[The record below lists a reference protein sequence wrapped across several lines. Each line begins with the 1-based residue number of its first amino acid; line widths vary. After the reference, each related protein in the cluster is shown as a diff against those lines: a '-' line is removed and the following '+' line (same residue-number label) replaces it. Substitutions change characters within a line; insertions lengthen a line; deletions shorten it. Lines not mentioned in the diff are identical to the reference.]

1 MPLIVFLRVLE
12 YYSGILFLTTNRV
25 GTMDEAFKSRIH
37 LSLYYPPLTLE
48 RTLSI
53 FEVNIRRLRALEA
66 GRNTAMD
73 ANPDL
78 PKRSRLSI
86 NDNSIL
92 DYAKWHF
99 EENEFTPEQR
109 WNGRQIRNAFQL
121 AYSLA
126 HFDMET
132 LSLDRWDDEEDD
144 DDTNTANAPKR
155 PARPPAQT
163 LLDYKQFEMVAH
175 SMQMFEEYLI
185 QTTGGTEMEKTAARQ
200 TRADDFDHH
209 QAQRQQTS
217 YQPRPRHRG
226 GSYHP
231 RDNTTS
237 SYGPP
242 SYRPQH
248 LTYQPPAPA
257 QRRHTQQ
264 QHQPPLRGP
273 AQRQQQRPQQRHLE
287 IPNNGGR
294 AAYRPP
300 PSYSPGRDRQPSPRL
315 SPGGREGAGGSR
327 RPRSGYSAWS
337 DGGEQVGEDGGGEIG
352 FGEEGGYEDEVE
364 GGEYEDEVKGEVF

>member
-1 MPLIVFLRVLE
+1 
-12 YYSGILFLTTNRV
+12 
-25 GTMDEAFKSRIH
+25 MDEAFKSRIH

-53 FEVNIRRLRALEA
+53 FEVNLRRLRVMEA

-73 ANPDL
+73 ANPDS

-132 LSLDRWDDEEDD
+132 LSLDRWDDEDEDD
-144 DDTNTANAPKR
+144 DNNTATAAKT
-155 PARPPAQT
+155 PARPLAQT
-163 LLDYKQFEMVAH
+163 LLDYKQFEMVAR
-175 SMQMFEEYLI
+175 SMQMFEDYLI

-209 QAQRQQTS
+209 QAERQQTS

-226 GSYHP
+226 GSYAP
-231 RDNTTS
+231 RDNT
-237 SYGPP
+237 SYGPR
-242 SYRPQH
+242 SSRAQH
-248 LTYQPPAPA
+248 STYQPPTST
-257 QRRHTQQ
+257 QRRPTHHQQ
-264 QHQPPLRGP
+264 QQPPTRGP
-273 AQRQQQRPQQRHLE
+273 TQRQQRPQQRHLE

-294 AAYRPP
+294 AAYHPP

-315 SPGGREGAGGSR
+315 SPAGRGGVVVAVVLGRDTRRGVMAGSGLGRMGVVIWGLVRRGVMRTRSKVGGMSWRMRWRGRCFDVVVCPQTGALIAMYPGT
-327 RPRSGYSAWS
+327 
-337 DGGEQVGEDGGGEIG
+337 
-352 FGEEGGYEDEVE
+352 
-364 GGEYEDEVKGEVF
+364 

>member
-1 MPLIVFLRVLE
+1 
-12 YYSGILFLTTNRV
+12 
-25 GTMDEAFKSRIH
+25 MDEAFKSRIH

-53 FEVNIRRLRALEA
+53 FEVNLRRLRVMEA

-73 ANPDL
+73 ANPDS

-132 LSLDRWDDEEDD
+132 LSLDRWDDEDEDD
-144 DDTNTANAPKR
+144 DNNTATAPKT
-155 PARPPAQT
+155 PARPLAQT
-163 LLDYKQFEMVAH
+163 LLDYKQFEMVAR
-175 SMQMFEEYLI
+175 SMQMFEDYLI
-185 QTTGGTEMEKTAARQ
+185 QTTGGTEMEKAAARQ

-209 QAQRQQTS
+209 QAERQQTS

-226 GSYHP
+226 GSYAP
-231 RDNTTS
+231 RDNTAN
-237 SYGPP
+237 SYGPR
-242 SYRPQH
+242 SSRAQH
-248 LTYQPPAPA
+248 STYQPPTST

-264 QHQPPLRGP
+264 QQQQPSPRGP
-273 AQRQQQRPQQRHLE
+273 AQRQQRPQQRHLE

-294 AAYRPP
+294 AAYHPP

-315 SPGGREGAGGSR
+315 SPAGRGGGGGGR
-327 RPRSGYSAWS
+327 RPGSGYSAWS
-337 DGGEQVGEDGGGEIG
+337 DGGERVGEDGGGDVG

-364 GGEYEDEVKGEVF
+364 CGGYEDEVEGELF

>member
-1 MPLIVFLRVLE
+1 
-12 YYSGILFLTTNRV
+12 
-25 GTMDEAFKSRIH
+25 
-37 LSLYYPPLTLE
+37 
-48 RTLSI
+48 
-53 FEVNIRRLRALEA
+53 
-66 GRNTAMD
+66 MD
-73 ANPDL
+73 ANPGSA
-78 PKRSRLSI
+78 KRSRLSI

-92 DYAKWHF
+92 DYAKWYF

-126 HFDMET
+126 YFDMET
-132 LSLDRWDDEEDD
+132 LSLDKWDDDEEDE
-144 DDTNTANAPKR
+144 NNSTATTAKTTAR
-155 PARPPAQT
+155 PATQT
-163 LLDYKQFEMVAH
+163 LLDYRQFEMVAH

-209 QAQRQQTS
+209 HAQRQQTF

-231 RDNTTS
+231 HDNTAN
-237 SYGPP
+237 SYGPR
-242 SYRPQH
+242 SSRPQH
-248 LTYQPPAPA
+248 ATYQPPTPT
-257 QRRHTQQ
+257 QRRHSQQ
-264 QHQPPLRGP
+264 QQQPPPRGP

-300 PSYSPGRDRQPSPRL
+300 PSYSPGCDRQPSPRL
-315 SPGGREGAGGSR
+315 SSAGRGGGGGGGRPG
-327 RPRSGYSAWS
+327 SGYSAWS
-337 DGGEQVGEDGGGEIG
+337 DGGELVAEEDGGDLG
-352 FGEEGGYEDEVE
+352 FGEEGGYEDE
-364 GGEYEDEVKGEVF
+364 GERVGYEDEVEGEVF